1 MLKAK
6 YLKAATKEYFKGVLS
21 SMKWY
26 IPASVGVIILGA
38 VALQAAD
45 DEAPDEESTNE
56 EASDNTEAVEN
67 ENFETKE
74 KSWFKEE

>member
-1 MLKAK
+1 MKAK
-6 YLKAATKEYFKGVLS
+6 YVKQAAKEYFKGVLS

-26 IPASVGVIILGA
+26 IPASVGVILLGA
-38 VALQAAD
+38 VALEAAD
-45 DEAPDEESTNE
+45 EEAPDEESTNDEASNE
-56 EASDNTEAVEN
+56 EAMEN

>member
-1 MLKAK
+1 MKAK
-6 YLKAATKEYFKGVLS
+6 YVKAAAKEYFKGVLS

-38 VALQAAD
+38 VALEAAD
-45 DEAPDEESTNE
+45 EEAPEEESTKE
-56 EASDNTEAVEN
+56 EASVEATCED
-67 ENFETKE
+67 ENFEEKE

>member
-1 MLKAK
+1 MKAK
-6 YLKAATKEYFKGVLS
+6 YVKAAAKEYFKGVLS

-38 VALQAAD
+38 IALEAAD
-45 DEAPDEESTNE
+45 EGAPEEESTND
-56 EASDNTEAVEN
+56 EASNTEAMED

-74 KSWFKEE
+74 KSWFREE